1 MCLIQEALPAARQ
14 NSASAAVQRTF
25 LHLTNTNLFPCHKKS
40 TFEEKSCSGVRE
52 FLQHVKQARVHSLYL
67 PVPLWCTVGNTE
79 IKCRSEVDDEA
90 LSAGGHFQSLEY
102 IPLLYSQT
110 SCIRETPHLPAH
122 PLAPQA
128 VPADR
133 GWAQV
138 EFEWSHVC

>member
-1 MCLIQEALPAARQ
+1 MKHEQKRAAWSEGVPAA
-14 NSASAAVQRTF
+14 
-25 LHLTNTNLFPCHKKS
+25 C
-40 TFEEKSCSGVRE
+40 E
-52 FLQHVKQARVHSLYL
+52 QARVHSLYL

-90 LSAGGHFQSLEY
+90 LSAGGRFQSLEY

-133 GWAQV
+133 GWAHV
-138 EFEWSHVC
+138 DFEWSHVC